1 MSSTSAPSIELDFLM
16 QGVAEREKERE
27 REASTSGTQKG
38 KEGVTQI
45 QTSFKIELEKNNENF
60 HPDIALT
67 SKFLE

>member
-1 MSSTSAPSIELDFLM
+1 MSSTSPPSIELDFFM
-16 QGVAEREKERE
+16 QGVAERE

-67 SKFLE
+67 STFLE